1 MKTMKIEKI
10 IELHQQ
16 IETIENLKCTCHLD
30 YVAEEN
36 GIRAAG
42 IILVEATGIFNSSKQ
57 AIKEE
62 IEVNILAPHIK
73 IDDETAF
80 RVSLKDWQGNL
91 ENNKLNLNLD
101 FVIDGLIEENDLESE
116 ENDVIEDLIHGDSSI
131 RSVQRYII
139 AQKGDTYQSIAK
151 RYYLSEKDLIE
162 LNQHKPIEYK
172 CLVLL
177 PE

>member
-42 IILVEATGIFNSSKQ
+42 IILVEATGIVNSSKQ

-116 ENDVIEDLIHGDSSI
+116 END
-131 RSVQRYII
+131 
-139 AQKGDTYQSIAK
+139 DTYQSIAK